1 MIVVERTVG
10 TWGVVKFKG
19 EHKMS
24 RFNIKFFGCTS
35 DPPIMVGGAETVCW
49 PSRGGGTCNLD
60 QLIRL
65 LLGGKWQLPYHAQV
79 GRGRKVHC
87 GEWEQIV

>member
-24 RFNIKFFGCTS
+24 RFNIKFFQMYLRS
-35 DPPIMVGGAETVCW
+35 SNNGGRCRDSV
-49 PSRGGGTCNLD
+49 L
-60 QLIRL
+60 
-65 LLGGKWQLPYHAQV
+65 AQQ
-79 GRGRKVHC
+79 RGRYL
-87 GEWEQIV
+87 